1 MKKNI
6 FWILML
12 CILIAVASKN
22 GWDIYSRI
30 AVAASAL
37 VVLIEVS
44 LQVIPILKRK
54 VIREVKK

>member
-6 FWILML
+6 FWILIL
-12 CILIAVASKN
+12 CVLISAAVKN

-30 AVAASAL
+30 AVVASSL

-54 VIREVKK
+54 MIRGIKK